1 MIWFN
6 IRKLEDKISKNE
18 LSDKDGFNYVLAYF
32 ILSVF
37 AMSLG
42 THDKSVWIKLLH
54 FVLLATIT
62 IWGLTAAYKAN
73 DEIDGKDF
81 FKRFFAINW
90 VIGMRMLFALV
101 ILIFIVGIVMAII
114 SRVSGGN
121 YVDNSPIK
129 DFITL
134 ISVSL
139 FEVIYYLLVINSIR
153 RLKPVSE

>member
-32 ILSVF
+32 IISVF
-37 AMSLG
+37 TMSLG
-42 THDKSVWIKLLH
+42 SHNESAWIKLLH
-54 FVLLATIT
+54 CVLLATIT

-73 DEIDGKDF
+73 AEIDGKDF

-90 VIGMRMLFALV
+90 VIGMRMLFAL
-101 ILIFIVGIVMAII
+101 FIVAFIAGIVMAII
-114 SRVSGGN
+114 LLINGDHN
-121 YVDNSPIK
+121 MDKSPTK
-129 DFITL
+129 DWIIL

-153 RLKPVSE
+153 RLKPVTE